1 MWTPE
6 GRRLITGG
14 SSGEFTLWNGTAF
27 NFETILQAHDSAV
40 RAMIWSNNQQWMVTS
55 DQDGYV
61 KYWQANMNN
70 VAMFQAHR
78 EAVRALS
85 FAPSDLKF
93 ATGGDDSTSRIW
105 DFKTLTEERVLRGH
119 GSDVRAVDWHPSKG
133 LLVTG
138 SRDSQQPVKLWD
150 PRTEA
155 CIRTLHF
162 HKSGVTTVD
171 FNANGNWL
179 LTGSRDHLI
188 KLIDI
193 RSMDEIFT
201 FKGHMKDVTS
211 VAWHPIQEKVFVS
224 GGADGSLIYWDT
236 LSDHELTLIEG
247 AHEQAIWAL
256 DWHPLGHILASGSND
271 NNTKFW
277 TRNKP
282 GDLLDD
288 FYSAPQLY
296 YDHNVRLSELGADK
310 SQNQQAARP
319 AGTAAATA
327 AAKAPVVR
335 NGPKDEPPNNVVPVT
350 EMQKNMAP
358 LSPEMMNSL
367 REMFVEEEL
376 EQQTEEPKVVVGAE
390 AKTIYEARHP
400 NEPAQ
405 FTGYTWNINRNA
417 EAESRKAKMPL
428 LSPPQAQAEP
438 VQPPPDHV
446 QFAQPTH
453 RYSNPLPTVNLP
465 NNVVPTGSSAI
476 ESAPPM
482 QDTYTERFE
491 SPRQHNVFQQGFD
504 QSDAYV
510 KMDSFSP
517 SAAKKPNWSTDEP
530 APMNSQ
536 VYSGKAEEND
546 LGHTGAGYQMRHR
559 AEYTGYHQGGIPY
572 PPPHWNHGTTSYS
585 GPHARPPSTEVA
597 DSSSR
602 TYEEQSDA
610 MYPPYS
616 APPPY
621 QEKQQEFVAN
631 NPLDS
636 RSAPAVP
643 PTSNYPVRGGSYSPT
658 KRPAFQ
664 APLLPNPYS
673 NRGQLRARRRGGR
686 ASTYHP
692 N

>member
-1 MWTPE
+1 MEPDCYGRRMRRSASQARKQVDVTSSILNYIERRLWDDPTRHGNFVTQPHILFAPETFPIVCSGETSAECVMTRLIRSAVNKIKCPIFDLCWTPE

-271 NNTKFW
+271 NNTK
-277 TRNKP
+277 
-282 GDLLDD
+282 
-288 FYSAPQLY
+288 
-296 YDHNVRLSELGADK
+296 
-310 SQNQQAARP
+310 
-319 AGTAAATA
+319 
-327 AAKAPVVR
+327 
-335 NGPKDEPPNNVVPVT
+335 
-350 EMQKNMAP
+350 
-358 LSPEMMNSL
+358 
-367 REMFVEEEL
+367 
-376 EQQTEEPKVVVGAE
+376 
-390 AKTIYEARHP
+390 
-400 NEPAQ
+400 
-405 FTGYTWNINRNA
+405 
-417 EAESRKAKMPL
+417 
-428 LSPPQAQAEP
+428 
-438 VQPPPDHV
+438 
-446 QFAQPTH
+446 
-453 RYSNPLPTVNLP
+453 
-465 NNVVPTGSSAI
+465 
-476 ESAPPM
+476 
-482 QDTYTERFE
+482 
-491 SPRQHNVFQQGFD
+491 
-504 QSDAYV
+504 
-510 KMDSFSP
+510 
-517 SAAKKPNWSTDEP
+517 
-530 APMNSQ
+530 
-536 VYSGKAEEND
+536 
-546 LGHTGAGYQMRHR
+546 
-559 AEYTGYHQGGIPY
+559 
-572 PPPHWNHGTTSYS
+572 
-585 GPHARPPSTEVA
+585 A
-597 DSSSR
+597 DSSSGNMNADR
-602 TYEEQSDA
+602 EMEMAESLEALED
-610 MYPPYS
+610 
-616 APPPY
+616 
-621 QEKQQEFVAN
+621 
-631 NPLDS
+631 
-636 RSAPAVP
+636 
-643 PTSNYPVRGGSYSPT
+643 
-658 KRPAFQ
+658 
-664 APLLPNPYS
+664 LL
-673 NRGQLRARRRGGR
+673 
-686 ASTYHP
+686 T
-692 N
+692 